1 MEKCLH
7 FSLRRPVHLTENTSA
22 PAETLLLGPRWPWES
37 GIRSPHAH
45 PSRLLSPSSGGGWRP
60 ECGPL
65 TASPAHRASP
75 SGHRPAPRPPPSP
88 RELSP
93 ISRPQTSPS
102 TRLCPP
108 SPCLPRP
115 GPRVSGPCRP
125 LRVTAGSFS
134 SRTSPQ
140 DGMAH
145 VASHLLGVPVVFSTC
160 TNHPHHTGPS
170 KLCALR
176 RQAPGH
182 RLPRPPI
189 TYSTGGNCNPC

>member
-1 MEKCLH
+1 MPLDGRGSPGFVLRMLTPLISCHPQAAGAGAQSAAPSQHHLLTGRPLQGTDLLH
-7 FSLRRPVHLTENTSA
+7 
-22 PAETLLLGPRWPWES
+22 G
-37 GIRSPHAH
+37 
-45 PSRLLSPSSGGGWRP
+45 
-60 ECGPL
+60 
-65 TASPAHRASP
+65 
-75 SGHRPAPRPPPSP
+75 PPPSP

-134 SRTSPQ
+134 SRTSSQ

-145 VASHLLGVPVVFSTC
+145 VASHLLGVPVVLSTC